1 MESTTTGEMQV
12 VDRRD
17 AASHMKSWYDTNE
30 TFVRYPPTTN
40 DQQQGLGPGRWLA
53 RFRMPFEGNV
63 ELLGLAE
70 ESDMFRDP
78 QPENA
83 FATLL
88 SDIHLDVQ
96 LGPSF
101 SRRRYPSRPLDLST
115 RKGIS
120 LNSQCPGWSWEQMST
135 AIDILLS
142 EENMARFGMTDG
154 ERDAAEQL
162 QDGYGVSNN

>member
-1 MESTTTGEMQV
+1 MV
-12 VDRRD
+12 VLPLILL
-17 AASHMKSWYDTNE
+17 N
-30 TFVRYPPTTN
+30 VN
-40 DQQQGLGPGRWLA
+40 GPL
-53 RFRMPFEGNV
+53 
-63 ELLGLAE
+63 
-70 ESDMFRDP
+70 
-78 QPENA
+78 
-83 FATLL
+83 
-88 SDIHLDVQ
+88 
-96 LGPSF
+96 F
-101 SRRRYPSRPLDLST
+101 SRRPYPSRSLDLST